1 MRHLLSI
8 LVDNQ
13 PGVLQRVVSLFARR
27 NFNIDSL
34 AVGTT
39 SDINFSRITVALN
52 ADSYRLDQIISQLS
66 KLPPV
71 KAVEHLDSACAVER
85 GIALI
90 KIRADD
96 LNRLNILK
104 IADTFRANCVDLH
117 SNSIILEVTGSPNK
131 LNAAVNALNH
141 FGIIELIQSGSI
153 ALNRD
158 NIFLCNHN
166 SKFFHKN
173 LL

>member
-39 SDINFSRITVALN
+39 SDINFSRITVALD
-52 ADSYRLDQIISQLS
+52 AEPDRLDQIISQLI

-71 KAVEHLDSACAVER
+71 KAVELLDSVCAVER

-90 KIRADD
+90 KIRANDD
-96 LNRLNILK
+96 TRLNILK

-117 SNSIILEVTGSPNK
+117 PNSIILEVTGSQSK
-131 LNAAVNALNH
+131 LNAAVNALSH
-141 FGIIELIQSGSI
+141 FGILELIQSGSI
-153 ALNRD
+153 ALNRV
-158 NIFLCNHN
+158 NLISANHY
-166 SKFFHKN
+166 STFFHKN

>member
-13 PGVLQRVVSLFARR
+13 PGVLMRVSSLFARR

-39 SDINFSRITVALN
+39 FDPLLSRITISFRAQPE
-52 ADSYRLDQIISQLS
+52 RIQQIISQLY

-71 KAVEHLDSACAVER
+71 KAVELLDSSSIER
-85 GIALI
+85 GISLI

-96 LNRLNILK
+96 SNLLNILA
-104 IADTFRANCVDLH
+104 IANAFRANCLDIR
-117 SNSIILEVTGSPNK
+117 SNSIILEFTGSATK
-131 LNAAVNALNH
+131 LNAAVIALEH

-158 NIFLCNHN
+158 QHINIQPKH
-166 SKFFHKN
+166 KFFHKN

>member
-1 MRHLLSI
+1 MRNLLSI

-13 PGVLQRVVSLFARR
+13 PGVLQRVASLFARR

-39 SDINFSRITVALN
+39 QNPNFSRITVALD
-52 ADSYRLDQIISQLS
+52 AQPDRLDQIISQLC

-71 KAVEHLDSACAVER
+71 KAVERLDPSSSVER
-85 GIALI
+85 GISLI
-90 KIRADD
+90 KIYANDD
-96 LNRLNILK
+96 TRLNILK
-104 IADTFRANCVDLH
+104 IADTFRANCVDLQPH
-117 SNSIILEVTGSPNK
+117 SIILEFTGSQSK

-141 FGIIELIQSGSI
+141 FGIQELIQSGSI

-158 NIFLCNHN
+158 NLISCNHN
-166 SKFFHKN
+166 SIFFHKN